1 VNLEKFLSIYVIA
14 SKAKQSHFLQGVAL
28 AAFGNL
34 AMTAFFFSSLYYP
47 SSSNIYLFIY
57 LFPFRNPHSKFRIR
71 LIQYPVSGIQ
81 HHFA

>member
-14 SKAKQSHFLQGVAL
+14 RKAKQSHFLQGVAL

-47 SSSNIYLFIY
+47 SSSNIYLSIY
-57 LFPFRNPHSKFRIR
+57 FHSAIRI
-71 LIQYPVSGIQ
+71 PNSAFV
-81 HHFA
+81 